1 VAETAIAARPL
12 SKAAGAEKRKAV
24 SLGLP
29 LSTGKGKDAHENHDR
44 CYVSREPLPES
55 FSPYDYLYRF
65 YRGCVALAV
74 IDESHNGRGRDT
86 DIAHAHHQA
95 MLASQT
101 RMLTS
106 GTHFGGDILG
116 FYHYWFRYH
125 PQFWKRL
132 GLGWNDADKAL
143 SRYGVIQEWTK
154 EYESD
159 ARRGSG
165 QTTVQVSTIPAPG
178 LSAKLIPYLLEDMVY
193 LTVLDVGAHMP
204 PRIEIPEIVSMR
216 DGEIATALDEAERTR
231 KEATRQLTVYQ
242 QTHRSSQN
250 GHDRAAQQE
259 LARLQHMLE
268 EASEQERAVQAWA
281 EPLHLAAHYGRL
293 VRALDDLARK
303 RNTAARLAK
312 GTVPRWFAIL
322 PCDRPFEVWETRRDH
337 WGDTLGRTLLVQT
350 EQLSWERIYPLE
362 RRLITL
368 VQRELGEGRRVMLY
382 ID

>member
-1 VAETAIAARPL
+1 M
-12 SKAAGAEKRKAV
+12 
-24 SLGLP
+24 
-29 LSTGKGKDAHENHDR
+29 
-44 CYVSREPLPES
+44 CYVAREPLPES

-116 FYHYWFRYH
+116 FYHYWYRYH
-125 PQFWKRL
+125 PQFWRRL

-154 EYESD
+154 EWESD

-216 DGEIATALDEAERTR
+216 DAEIVEALDEAERVR
-231 KEATRQLTVYQ
+231 REATRQLTAFKQ
-242 QTHRSSQN
+242 AHLHSQN
-250 GHDRAAQQE
+250 GHEHRCP
-259 LARLQHMLE
+259 AR
-268 EASEQERAVQAWA
+268 
-281 EPLHLAAHYGRL
+281 
-293 VRALDDLARK
+293 
-303 RNTAARLAK
+303 T
-312 GTVPRWFAIL
+312 GTPA
-322 PCDRPFEVWETRRDH
+322 TGSRR
-337 WGDTLGRTLLVQT
+337 
-350 EQLSWERIYPLE
+350 
-362 RRLITL
+362 
-368 VQRELGEGRRVMLY
+368 GE
-382 ID
+382 

>member
-1 VAETAIAARPL
+1 VAEATVAYAPRV
-12 SKAAGAEKRKAV
+12 SKTPVRSIRKGV
-24 SLGLP
+24 SLGLS
-29 LSTGKGKDAHENHDR
+29 LTTTEGQSVQGDEGA
-44 CYVSREPLPES
+44 CYLAREPLPDS

-106 GTHFGGDILG
+106 GTHYGGDILG
-116 FYHYWFRYH
+116 FYHYWFRFH
-125 PQFWKRL
+125 PQFWRRL

-216 DGEIATALDEAERTR
+216 DAEIVEALSEAEQARR
-231 KEATRQLTVYQ
+231 EAARQLTAFKQACRDGQSRGDSVERVAEEEY
-242 QTHRSSQN
+242 
-250 GHDRAAQQE
+250 
-259 LARLQHMLE
+259 LQHTVQ
-268 EASEQERAVQAWA
+268 EAVERERAVQAWA
-281 EPLHLAAHYGRL
+281 ERRHLAAHYGRL
-293 VRALDDLARK
+293 VRILDDLARR

-312 GTVPRWFAIL
+312 GTVPRWCSRNSAKGG
-322 PCDRPFEVWETRRDH
+322 V
-337 WGDTLGRTLLVQT
+337 
-350 EQLSWERIYPLE
+350 
-362 RRLITL
+362 
-368 VQRELGEGRRVMLY
+368 
-382 ID
+382 